1 MRGNTVRMS
10 STLEMVRSSSA
21 ELSISA
27 ERRRSDPARGLGQT
41 LVGEPVSETVGE
53 LLCVEQVA
61 RRIRMRVPGQ
71 QRQRTDN
78 PVLDRD
84 GDLQAALH
92 ATVRFRDHIKDLRLV
107 VVENRC
113 W

>member
-1 MRGNTVRMS
+1 LTVG
-10 STLEMVRSSSA
+10 A
-21 ELSISA
+21 
-27 ERRRSDPARGLGQT
+27 RRPGLFGQP
-41 LVGEPVSETVGE
+41 LVGEAVSETVGE
-53 LLCVEQVA
+53 LLRVKQVA

-71 QRQRTDN
+71 QRKRADN
-78 PVLDRD
+78 SVLDLD

-92 ATVRFRDHIKDLRLV
+92 STVRFRDHIEDLRLV